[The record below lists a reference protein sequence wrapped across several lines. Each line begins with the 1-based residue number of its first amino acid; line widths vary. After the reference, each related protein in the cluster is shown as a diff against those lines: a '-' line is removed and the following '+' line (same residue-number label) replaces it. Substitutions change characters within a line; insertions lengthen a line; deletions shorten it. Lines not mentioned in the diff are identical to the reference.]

1 MNLEK
6 LNNSDQNSFT
16 QILGEI
22 FEHSP
27 WIPQETWKNRP
38 FNTIEHLHKNL
49 KQTLEAADDIKK
61 LDLVRTHPDL
71 AGKLAVSGELTD
83 FSTAEQQSAQLNKLT
98 EEQFETLSKLNQTYK
113 DKFQFPFIICVKDHT
128 QTSIFEHF
136 NKRVSNDS
144 ETEINAA
151 LKQISRIAW
160 HRLNDLLT

>member
-1 MNLEK
+1 MNIHHGFHKK
-6 LNNSDQNSFT
+6 LGRTDPLTLLS
-16 QILGEI
+16 ICI
-22 FEHSP
+22 
-27 WIPQETWKNRP
+27 
-38 FNTIEHLHKNL
+38 KNL

-98 EEQFETLSKLNQTYK
+98 EEQFETISKLNQTYK